1 LVGGSPSSLTCTAA
15 AFERSFA
22 VHTSAGGSG
31 AATTVDVD
39 DKEYEEEDEDEDGT
53 GDGAAAVAE
62 TLIAE
67 ATEGGGREGGGVSYA
82 VASTTVTHISL

>member
-1 LVGGSPSSLTCTAA
+1 MCTAA
-15 AFERSFA
+15 AFGRSFV

-31 AATTVDVD
+31 AATTVDED
-39 DKEYEEEDEDEDGT
+39 DKEYEEEGEDGT
-53 GDGAAAVAE
+53 GDGTAAAVAK

-67 ATEGGGREGGGVSYA
+67 ATEGGGREGGAVSYA